1 MGTMDLE
8 WVGHSWSSR
17 RAALQDYGPQW
28 FSSRVFPTELGS
40 CDEGRGIGRPNIWP
54 SVSNLAMRPFTLI
67 LAVLVVTLSLLT
79 STIAIDR
86 DLGPLPPV
94 GLGISRSMA
103 GSPTTVFEDLEPA
116 DDSFSFTFPE
126 SYHRALVLALLGD
139 DPYRI
144 CQLVAIPA
152 FRPEWAVYAV
162 KPRSTGA
169 VRLIATRFRTPLW
182 SDGQR
187 LSKDGSIDFEFDH
200 FTKQDLRSKVDV
212 WETSLAPDTVDAL
225 RNVWTQML
233 ARVRYSQ
240 SGVIGLDGVQYHV
253 SNWAEG
259 IGFRSGRTWS
269 PDPGT
274 RTAALVELAEH
285 MLKTAQT
292 PSVAAERDLQGRARA
307 LLARIG
313 ANRCTAVRRW
323 GK

>member
-1 MGTMDLE
+1 
-8 WVGHSWSSR
+8 
-17 RAALQDYGPQW
+17 
-28 FSSRVFPTELGS
+28 
-40 CDEGRGIGRPNIWP
+40 
-54 SVSNLAMRPFTLI
+54 MRPFTFI
-67 LAVLVVTLSLLT
+67 LAVLVVTLSVLT

-94 GLGISRSMA
+94 GLGISQSMA

-116 DDSFSFTFPE
+116 DDSFSFTAPPE
-126 SYHRALVLALLGD
+126 SYRRALALALLGD

-144 CQLVAIPA
+144 CQLVAIPV

-162 KPRSTGA
+162 KPRGAGA

-182 SDGQR
+182 LDGQR
-187 LSKDGSIDFEFDH
+187 LSTNGSIDFQFDH
-200 FTKQDLRSKVDV
+200 FTKRDLRSRVDV

-233 ARVRYSQ
+233 AHVRYSE
-240 SGVIGLDGVQYHV
+240 SGLIGLDGVQYHV
-253 SNWAEG
+253 SSWAQG

-269 PDPGT
+269 PHPGT
-274 RTAALVELAEH
+274 RTAALVELAER
-285 MLKTAQT
+285 MVKTAQT
-292 PSVAAERDLQGRARA
+292 PSEPAERELQGRARA